1 MLFDERIT
9 KSKGFTLIELLI
21 VVAILGIL
29 AAVGIP
35 MYQGYQ
41 KSAKIN
47 STKSNHG
54 NASAFIAAELTKC
67 SLTDQIMIKQGASQG
82 ATAFQCSDSGT
93 RKDASAFASAFISHF
108 EYDGWKNPW
117 NGLAAV
123 KATGTNNGDMALT
136 YSNDDATLTLSTT
149 NTEIDS
155 NGDDETKTYV
165 QTFSIE

>member
-1 MLFDERIT
+1 MMFRKKIA

-41 KSAKIN
+41 KSAKSN
-47 STKSNHG
+47 STSANHS
-54 NASAFIAAELTKC
+54 NASAFIAAELSKC
-67 SLTDQIMIKQGASQG
+67 TLSDNMTIKQSSGAG
-82 ATAFQCSDSGT
+82 ATAFECSSGGA

-117 NGLAAV
+117 NNTAAV
-123 KATGTNNGDMALT
+123 KTAGTNAGDMVLT
-136 YSNDDATLTLSTT
+136 YSNDDGTLTLTTT
-149 NTEIDS
+149 NTNAKDNSSE
-155 NGDDETKTYV
+155 TYV